1 MKSRYRDRKSGRK
14 QRPIT
19 TTDQGQ
25 LISNHM
31 STFHI
36 FGIRDILAHIT
47 AIMKKLIKVMIGTSV
62 VLMLLLF
69 GYWIMSSNLMMPFN
83 FQRELETEKNS
94 EELTFL
100 LGEIQL
106 LLQQLVKLK
115 EDIAT
120 VENNIKDFVIQTIE
134 IKMQNAQAAEMISK
148 QKLRKMLSIILK
160 KIAEDHVQVADYAL
174 KSSGARIV
182 LARTSN
188 SFTRA
193 FSSFPWHYF
202 NLGKY
207 KSHPDSILQPD
218 VYPGNCWAFPG
229 SQGETVIQ
237 LVATIKP
244 KAVTIQHIPKAI
256 SPTGHIRSAPR
267 EFAIYGL
274 KDQYDFE
281 GTLLGRFTYDAYG
294 DPIQT
299 FHLKGEGSFGYIQL
313 KVLSNWGN
321 KEYTSLYRVRVH
333 KEMPNS
339 IIT

>member
-1 MKSRYRDRKSGRK
+1 MKSRYRDRNQTPVSEGQVGSTRSLHEKSGRK

-148 QKLRKMLSIILK
+148 Q
-160 KIAEDHVQVADYAL
+160 
-174 KSSGARIV
+174 
-182 LARTSN
+182 
-188 SFTRA
+188 
-193 FSSFPWHYF
+193 
-202 NLGKY
+202 
-207 KSHPDSILQPD
+207 PD